1 VAEIDETM
9 ASSRRLPGGE
19 RLFIGDGGLET
30 ALIFQEGLELP
41 CFASYPL
48 LRDDAGTEALR
59 RYYAG
64 FLEIARREGVGFT
77 FDTPTWRAN
86 ADWGERLGD
95 SAAELAEVNRE
106 AVGFAMEIRAAME
119 TTETPIA
126 VCGAIGPQSD
136 AYEPQERMSIETAE
150 RYHSA
155 QVETFAGARADL
167 VSAYTL
173 CYADEAIGIVRAAAA
188 SEIPV
193 TISFTLET
201 DGRLPSG
208 QGLGEAIE
216 LVDAET
222 NGAAAYFM
230 VNCAH
235 PTHFADVIERDEPWL
250 QRLGGI
256 RANASR
262 MSHTELDEATELD
275 AGDPDELGGEY
286 RSLKPHLPNARVL
299 GGCCGT
305 DHRHVAS
312 ACRRWLAS
320 S

>member
-1 VAEIDETM
+1 M
-9 ASSRRLPGGE
+9 PSPRRLPDGE

-30 ALIFQEGLELP
+30 TLIFQEGLELP

-59 RYYAG
+59 RYYLG
-64 FLEIARREGVGFT
+64 FLEIAHRERVGFT

-106 AVGFAMEIRAAME
+106 AIAFAQEIRATEESA
-119 TTETPIA
+119 ETPIA

-136 AYEPQERMSIETAE
+136 AYDPQELMSAAAAE

-155 QVETFAGARADL
+155 QVETFAGAGADM
-167 VSAYTL
+167 VGAYTL

-188 SEIPV
+188 TGIPV
-193 TISFTLET
+193 MVSFTLET

-208 QGLGEAIE
+208 QDLGEAIE

-222 NGAAAYFM
+222 DGAAAYFM

-250 QRLGGI
+250 RRLGGI

-262 MSHTELDEATELD
+262 MSHAELDDATELD
-275 AGDPDELGGEY
+275 AGDPDELGSEY

-312 ACRRWLAS
+312 VCRDWLG
-320 S
+320 